1 MTFSS
6 LFIAYHLYFMKYRLN
21 LSSSLTWNIS
31 VIQSSC
37 DFRER
42 SVELFQDVLIVRAA
56 WFVSMLFQWKLLLED
71 TLHWEKSKRL
81 VVWFKDDRGGRNAAD
96 FSTGLF
102 STFLR
107 SCLIGSEEEGL
118 SCSPFQI
125 VGKYAARSAKKGSIS
140 YALLSVFS
148 CSSYLLNLI
157 VLSLYYLA
165 LRFFCLFN
173 LLANFRLFE
182 LRLILVLLWFFEYW
196 AKKKKVICKFNVLSA
211 STSLLGFEDGMFLI
225 WKKRKKLR
233 RNWRD
238 LNFYHVYALPFP
250 QN

>member
-1 MTFSS
+1 MEYLRDSVQLRFQRKISRTFSGC
-6 LFIAYHLYFMKYRLN
+6 LN
-21 LSSSLTWNIS
+21 SPSSLIRFDGLSVKAFTGGYTSLREVKTIS
-31 VIQSSC
+31 GVVQGWSRWAKCSWFQHRIVL
-37 DFRER
+37 DFFE
-42 SVELFQDVLIVRAA
+42 VLFD
-56 WFVSMLFQWKLLLED
+56 
-71 TLHWEKSKRL
+71 RL
-81 VVWFKDDRGGRNAAD
+81 GG
-96 FSTGLF
+96 
-102 STFLR
+102 
-107 SCLIGSEEEGL
+107 EGL

-182 LRLILVLLWFFEYW
+182 VRLILVLLWFFEYW

-238 LNFYHVYALPFP
+238 LNFYHVYALPRSPTKLIQLICRRSFCK
-250 QN
+250 